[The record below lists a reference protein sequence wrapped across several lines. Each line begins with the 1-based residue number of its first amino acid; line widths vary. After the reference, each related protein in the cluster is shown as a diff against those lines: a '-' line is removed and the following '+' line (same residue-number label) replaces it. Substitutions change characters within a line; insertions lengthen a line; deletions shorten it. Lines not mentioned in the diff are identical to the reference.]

1 MNQAVKKLLEWQ
13 GAKKG
18 IRHYYIMQSC
28 KLHAKPII
36 FDSGAT
42 HVITPCKSDIIK
54 GWKAE
59 KLSIKG

>member
-1 MNQAVKKLLEWQ
+1 
-13 GAKKG
+13 
-18 IRHYYIMQSC
+18 MQSC

-59 KLSIKG
+59 KLSIKGQIMSVDVKEQEQLDGN